1 METAKI
7 FENGRSQAVRL
18 PKKFRFNTDEVIVQ
32 QLGDAVILVPK
43 ESMWQTFYGRF
54 EQLHRRYFR
63 GWSRSGCSRGAGESV
78 TYMLDTNIC
87 IYAMRNKPEQVLQ
100 RLKKGAEQR
109 RLHFFHHA
117 CRTGVWNEA

>member
-43 ESMWQTFYGRF
+43 ESMWQTFMDGLNSFTDDIF
-54 EQLHRRYFR
+54 ED
-63 GWSRSGCSRGAGESV
+63 SRDQASMRSV
-78 TYMLDTNIC
+78 NIC
-87 IYAMRNKPEQVLQ
+87 DVYAGHQHLHLRDEKQTGACIDTS
-100 RLKKGAEQR
+100 KKGAEQR

>member
-43 ESMWQTFYGRF
+43 ESMWKTFMDGLNSFTDDIFENGRDQGF
-54 EQLHRRYFR
+54 QKERETL
-63 GWSRSGCSRGAGESV
+63 
-78 TYMLDTNIC
+78 
-87 IYAMRNKPEQVLQ
+87 
-100 RLKKGAEQR
+100 
-109 RLHFFHHA
+109 
-117 CRTGVWNEA
+117 